1 MQHAVD
7 GGRLHMV
14 QTVLQTVLE
23 QVNLCPGLQPCMLMQ
38 AMTGD
43 EWRNFWIETAKPRFV
58 KLGFSRSQ
66 MGALKALLHT
76 LTLQDCMFYLDGEDD
91 EVRGTFDI
99 LLTLGGWVGYVGKM
113 AKAERNSQICPD
125 ACIGVA
131 TGAGARQLPTLPLNA
146 AADMLLP

>member
-1 MQHAVD
+1 
-7 GGRLHMV
+7 MV

-23 QVNLCPGLQPCMLMQ
+23 QVNLCPGLQPCMLLQ

-43 EWRNFWIETAKPRFV
+43 EWRNFWIETAKPRFE
-58 KLGFSRSQ
+58 KLGFERSQ

-91 EVRGTFDI
+91 EVKSTFDV

-113 AKAERNSQICPD
+113 ATAERNVRRMHGGGHGCRGQ
-125 ACIGVA
+125 AAAHV
-131 TGAGARQLPTLPLNA
+131 PLNA
-146 AADMLLP
+146 AADMMLLWPCR

>member
-1 MQHAVD
+1 
-7 GGRLHMV
+7 MV

-23 QVNLCPGLQPCMLMQ
+23 QVNLCMHLQPCMLMQ

-43 EWRNFWIETAKPRFV
+43 EWRNFWIETAKPRFE

-91 EVRGTFDI
+91 EVRSTFDV

-113 AKAERNSQICPD
+113 AKAERNMSDTCM
-125 ACIGVA
+125 GVA
-131 TGAGARQLPTLPLNA
+131 TGAGARPLTTPPLNA
-146 AADMLLP
+146 AADTAVSAAADMMLLWPCR